1 MITYKTATRED
12 ALQFKRYKSCSVCSK
27 EDSPIGNT
35 YNNFFCISCW
45 SNHKPIINQSRV
57 SITPI
62 ETSKTYNLF
71 D

>member
-35 YNNFFCISCW
+35 YNKFLCMDCW
-45 SNHKPIINQSRV
+45 KKQQPNTESTVKLVKNVKKSFD
-57 SITPI
+57 
-62 ETSKTYNLF
+62 LF